1 MFFLFALS
9 CSFSHARNDFL
20 RITLICMTLFLK
32 CAQFRQTLLA
42 RILIGPPPLVPSFAP
57 LSHMYARPGSLLYKK
72 PSIRDKNMAFFGIF
86 LGFELRV
93 FNGVFCTGMHENAVN
108 TLQIMLKW

>member
-1 MFFLFALS
+1 MRVALKT
-9 CSFSHARNDFL
+9 AG
-20 RITLICMTLFLK
+20 
-32 CAQFRQTLLA
+32 AP
-42 RILIGPPPLVPSFAP
+42 ILMGPPPLVPSFAP

-72 PSIRDKNMAFFGIF
+72 PSIRDKNIAIFSIF
-86 LGFELRV
+86 LGFRLRV